1 MGWLGN
7 WSAHTRTM
15 KCKIKKT
22 ISIKGVI
29 YEAGKEVEI
38 DDEIA
43 RSYGSEYLEM
53 RSDEIKPPKRAY
65 KNKQLRTYKSRKVKR
80 AKK

>member
-1 MGWLGN
+1 
-7 WSAHTRTM
+7 M

-22 ISIKGVI
+22 ISVNGVI
-29 YEAGKEVEI
+29 YKTGEEVEI